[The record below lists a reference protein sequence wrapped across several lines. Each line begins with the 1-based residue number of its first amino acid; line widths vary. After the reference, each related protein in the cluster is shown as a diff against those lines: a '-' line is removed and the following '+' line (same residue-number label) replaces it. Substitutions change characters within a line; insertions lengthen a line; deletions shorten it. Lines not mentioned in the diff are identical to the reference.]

1 MGAWGGWA
9 LAPYTASMGRD
20 FRSHI
25 DWSRKGGRT
34 FKPAGDFFNFSAGT
48 FERIFE
54 SCCGRYGRE
63 SGQEKR
69 VKSAI
74 RRPVSD

>member
-25 DWSRKGGRT
+25 DWSRKGDRT
-34 FKPAGDFFNFSAGT
+34 FKPAGDFFHFLEGT
-48 FERIFE
+48 FARIFA
-54 SCCGRYGRE
+54 SACGRD
-63 SGQEKR
+63 SGQENR
-69 VKSAI
+69 VKSAV
-74 RRPVSD
+74 RRPVSV